1 MLYHMYTCTINV
13 YKSIYVC
20 YTQNSINVTI
30 ISTRSLSF
38 GHHRRLQHL
47 IDRFVCVL
55 GGGGIAVSQ
64 REEKEEGYDR
74 SVREKYPNILPDPHL
89 LQARRAFS

>member
-1 MLYHMYTCTINV
+1 MEQKISETMRCGEMLYHMYTCTINV

-38 GHHRRLQHL
+38 GHHRRLQHF
-47 IDRFVCVL
+47 DRSFCVCVR
-55 GGGGIAVSQ
+55 GGGGGGVAVSLSH
-64 REEKEEGYDR
+64 RERKKKRGM
-74 SVREKYPNILPDPHL
+74 IG
-89 LQARRAFS
+89 Q

>member
-38 GHHRRLQHL
+38 G
-47 IDRFVCVL
+47 
-55 GGGGIAVSQ
+55 GGGGGGSCLTVSQ